1 MLRTYSQTKELF
13 YLRLRVA
20 KDDAYFIY
28 FTFEASE
35 GLCFYSTS
43 DDSLKGQFRDIEVRC
58 PIEWKDELLNLI
70 QRLKTEMRLDV
81 LDEMIIIDE
90 KKL

>member
-1 MLRTYSQTKELF
+1 MLRTYSQTKELS

-28 FTFEASE
+28 FTFESCE
-35 GLCFYSTS
+35 GLCFYSTC

-58 PIEWKDELLNLI
+58 PIEWKEDLMKLI
-70 QRLKTEMRLDV
+70 QHLQTQIRIDV
-81 LDEMIIIDE
+81 LDEKIFIDE
-90 KKL
+90 

>member
-28 FTFEASE
+28 FTFEANE
-35 GLCFYSTS
+35 GLCYYSTA

-58 PIEWKDELLNLI
+58 PIEWKQDLLNLI
-70 QRLKTEMRLDV
+70 QNLKTQMRIDI
-81 LDEMIIIDE
+81 LDENIFIDE